1 MNGNLLEK
9 VTAYIDS
16 HREEMLD
23 CWRTL
28 VEIEGDI
35 GNKAG
40 TDQVARTIAALLES
54 WGVPGEIVPME
65 KAGDSLRAQWGSGRT
80 GEPVLLIGHMDT
92 VHSKGTLAE
101 IPFRVEGGKVYGPG
115 VLDMKGGLVCAL
127 YAMRALMEAGYEA
140 RPIRIAF
147 TGDEEGGH
155 QYTCQQSREFFETAA
170 KGCRAA
176 LNFETGLMNGGVVV
190 ERKSAVRYRCTVHGV
205 GSHAGLAP
213 EKGRSAIK
221 EMAHKVLA
229 FEALS
234 DYAAGTSVNTGT
246 ISGGTVPNA
255 VPAECSVMLDIRTKN
270 LAEAARIDESIR
282 AIAEKCY
289 TRDVTCTLECINP
302 RPPMERTEGVMELHS
317 HVVEA
322 AKALGQPVPEPCPAG
337 SWSDSTFVV
346 AAGVP
351 AICAFGVRGEWN
363 HSKREYAVLES
374 LYERAKLAA
383 ATILSLG

>member
-1 MNGNLLEK
+1 MNTALLEK
-9 VTAYIDS
+9 ATAYIDS
-16 HREEMLD
+16 HREEMLAF
-23 CWRTL
+23 WQKL

-35 GNKAG
+35 TNKAG
-40 TDQVARTIAALLES
+40 TDEVARTIAGLLES
-54 WGVPGEIVPME
+54 WGVPHEIVPME
-65 KAGDSLRAQWGSGRT
+65 KAGDSLRAQWGEGREK
-80 GEPVLLIGHMDT
+80 EPVLLIGHMDT
-92 VHSKGTLAE
+92 VFPKGTLAE
-101 IPFRVEGGKVYGPG
+101 VPFRVEDGKVYGPG

-127 YAMRALMEAGYEA
+127 YALRALMEAGYEE
-140 RPIRIAF
+140 RPVRIAF

-155 QYTCQQSREFFETAA
+155 QYTCERSRAFFEEGA

-176 LNFETGLMNGGVVV
+176 LNFETGLLAGGVVV

-221 EMAHKVLA
+221 EMAHKILA

-234 DYAAGTSVNTGT
+234 DYDAGTSVNVGT

-255 VPAECSVMLDIRTKN
+255 VPAECSIMLDIRTKN
-270 LAEAARIDESIR
+270 LAEGERINKSIEE
-282 AIAEKCY
+282 IAERCY
-289 TRDVTCTLECINP
+289 TKDVTCTLEIINP
-302 RPPMERTEGVMELHS
+302 RPPMERTEGVMELYS
-317 HVVEA
+317 HVAEA
-322 AKALGQPVPEPCPAG
+322 AKALGQPVPEARPAG

-351 AICAFGVRGEWN
+351 AICACGVRGEWN

-374 LYERAKLAA
+374 LYERTKLAV
-383 ATILSLG
+383 ATILTL

>member
-1 MNGNLLEK
+1 MNTVMLKK
-9 VTAYIDS
+9 VTDYIDG
-16 HREEMLD
+16 HREEMLGL
-23 CWRTL
+23 WKTI

-35 GNKAG
+35 TNKAG
-40 TDQVARTIAALLES
+40 TDKVARTLAKLLED
-54 WGVPGEIVPME
+54 WDVPAEIVPME
-65 KAGDSLRAQWGSGRT
+65 KAGDSLRAEWGAGR
-80 GEPVLLIGHMDT
+80 GKEPVLLIGHMDT
-92 VHSKGTLAE
+92 VFPKGTLDE
-101 IPFRVEGGKVYGPG
+101 IPFRVEDGKVYGPG

-127 YAMRALMEAGYEA
+127 YAMRALMEAGYED

-155 QYTCQQSREFFETAA
+155 QYTCERSRAFFEDGA

-176 LNFETGLMNGGVVV
+176 LNFETGLLAGGVVV

-205 GSHAGLAP
+205 ASHAGLAP

-234 DYAAGTSVNTGT
+234 DYDAGTSVNVGT

-270 LAEAARIDESIR
+270 LTEAARIDRSIQE
-282 AIAEKCY
+282 IAGKCY
-289 TRDVTCTLECINP
+289 TRDVTCTLEVINP
-302 RPPMERTEGVMELHS
+302 RPPMERTEGVMELYS

-322 AKALGQPVPEPCPAG
+322 AKALGQSAPEACPAG

-351 AICAFGVRGEWN
+351 AICACGVRGEWN

-374 LYERAKLAA
+374 LYERTKLAA
-383 ATILSLG
+383 ATILTL